1 MNKIIEKIVSN
12 IINPDSTNNYM
23 ISFEYG
29 NKATAKI
36 IDSIFLKNGVKHSKD
51 SFSIIQNLQLEQSI
65 QMLQQIFEIVEKTLS
80 INGEKDYFK
89 TPKERKTNH
98 E

>member
-1 MNKIIEKIVSN
+1 MNKITKKIVSN
-12 IINPDSTNNYM
+12 IITPDSTNNYM
-23 ISFEYG
+23 SGFEYG

-36 IDSIFLKNGVKHSKD
+36 IDSIFLKNDVKHSKD
-51 SFSIIQNLQLEQSI
+51 SFSIIGNLQLEQSI

-89 TPKERKTNH
+89 TPKERND
-98 E
+98 

>member
-29 NKATAKI
+29 NKAIAKI
-36 IDSIFLKNGVKHSKD
+36 IDSIFLKKWC
-51 SFSIIQNLQLEQSI
+51 
-65 QMLQQIFEIVEKTLS
+65 
-80 INGEKDYFK
+80 
-89 TPKERKTNH
+89 
-98 E
+98 